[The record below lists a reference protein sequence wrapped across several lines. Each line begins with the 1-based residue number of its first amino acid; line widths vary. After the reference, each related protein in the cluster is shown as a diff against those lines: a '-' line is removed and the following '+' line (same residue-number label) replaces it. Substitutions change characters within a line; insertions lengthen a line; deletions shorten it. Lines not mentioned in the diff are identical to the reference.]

1 MTTAGGSMAPLA
13 IGSCLRRGWR
23 AFGLA
28 PLRFMGFTLLGGV
41 LNLIGQLAQNRGSDG
56 LQQGGPAG
64 YLFLALA
71 GLAAGGASNIWLN
84 VGLLRGN
91 RIALAAGQPSFA
103 ELARW
108 EGAAV
113 LRLLGM
119 AVLMLLVNALVLIT
133 CGLVAGVLSLLTPV
147 LGMLALVLGGAA
159 LLILNAS
166 QVFQLPLLVVEGL
179 GPVRAFQR
187 GWSRKTRRW
196 APLYLLTLA
205 LHGLQVVMVL
215 LVPTPFAAL
224 AVLLAVGLLIGWPV
238 MVGTLMAGYSDLFGQ
253 GFVQGGITRTL
264 SER

>member
-1 MTTAGGSMAPLA
+1 MTTAGGSVAPLA

-23 AFGLA
+23 AFGQA

-41 LNLIGQLAQNRGSDG
+41 LNLVGQLVQNRGSDA
-56 LQQGGPAG
+56 LQQGESAG
-64 YLFLALA
+64 YLVLG
-71 GLAAGGASNIWLN
+71 GLAAGVASNIWLN

-91 RIALAAGQPSFA
+91 RIALAAGQPRFI

-108 EGAAV
+108 ESAAM

-119 AVLMLLVNALVLIT
+119 AALLLLVNALVLIT
-133 CGLVAGVLSLLTPV
+133 CGLVAGVLSLLTPG
-147 LGMLALVLGGAA
+147 LGMLSLVLGGAA

-166 QVFQLPLLVVEGL
+166 QVFQLPLVVVGGL

-187 GWSRKTRRW
+187 GWSQKTRRW

-253 GFVQGGITRTL
+253 GFGQGGTARAL